1 VLIVALAGTQAIAGT
16 TTRASIQQV
25 TAQRV
30 RAPYVLVAGAGQGL
44 PAATAQLAAQLPG
57 VSAAAGLL
65 PTTVF
70 LLDPGLDNF
79 GSPWDAAGLDP
90 AAVPGTLD
98 LGLQAGSLT
107 SLTGSTI
114 AVSSTLASH
123 ADIRVGTILTA
134 RLADLSPARLRVGA
148 IYQRAL
154 GLGDIVLPLP
164 LAEAHAAV
172 VLDSA
177 VFVSGPP
184 AIGAA
189 LAQLVRSV
197 PGTAVLTRAQYLQA
211 ARVAA
216 QASTWPI
223 WLLIGLL
230 AAFAALALLNTALMA
245 TAGRQP
251 ELSLIRLIGATRRQA
266 RRMIAWEALV
276 TTLAGLAAGAIIAR
290 IAVQA
295 PPGQP
300 GWSIAVPPVLSAA
313 ILAGAAV
320 LGLAGA
326 IAPARL
332 ALRTRPAAPP
342 GGGG

>member
-1 VLIVALAGTQAIAGT
+1 
-16 TTRASIQQV
+16 
-25 TAQRV
+25 
-30 RAPYVLVAGAGQGL
+30 
-44 PAATAQLAAQLPG
+44 
-57 VSAAAGLL
+57 
-65 PTTVF
+65 
-70 LLDPGLDNF
+70 
-79 GSPWDAAGLDP
+79 
-90 AAVPGTLD
+90 
-98 LGLQAGSLT
+98 
-107 SLTGSTI
+107 
-114 AVSSTLASH
+114 
-123 ADIRVGTILTA
+123 
-134 RLADLSPARLRVGA
+134 
-148 IYQRAL
+148 
-154 GLGDIVLPLP
+154 
-164 LAEAHAAV
+164 
-172 VLDSA
+172 
-177 VFVSGPP
+177 
-184 AIGAA
+184 
-189 LAQLVRSV
+189 V